1 MNILTK
7 RIGSAL
13 LMGVLPLLV
22 ACQRH
27 SKGERFT
34 LIATNIKH
42 PYWQSAWAGFAKAA
56 DEYGVSADM
65 RGPDGFDPQAEVTEF
80 RAAVA
85 LKPSGI
91 LVQVGNEALMR
102 PEIDAAV
109 AAGIPVITIDS
120 DAPASHRLF
129 FIGTNNLQAGRLGG
143 AHVAAQLKGKGNVVF
158 FTIAGQPNLE
168 ERLKGYKDALAGY
181 PGIKVADVFD
191 MKGDSGLAMDQ
202 TRQYLARTG
211 PAKIDAVVCLES
223 TSGKDVGEAFKRA
236 GAGAAGTLLVAM
248 DVDAATLDLVKDGT
262 IDSTIAQKPYTM
274 GLLGL
279 KALDDVYHYPVKPLA
294 QDYAL
299 DPYAPFPAFIDTGVT
314 LVDKNNVDAMLK
326 NESGTAG
333 GSQ

>member
-7 RIGSAL
+7 RIGCAL
-13 LMGVLPLLV
+13 LMGVLTLLV
-22 ACQRH
+22 ACERH
-27 SKGERFT
+27 SKSERFY
-34 LIATNIKH
+34 LVATSVKH
-42 PYWQSAWAGFAKAA
+42 SYWQSAWAGFQKAA
-56 DEYGVSADM
+56 DEYGVTVDM
-65 RGPDGFDPQAEVTEF
+65 RGPDGFDPQAEAAAF
-80 RAAVA
+80 RETVA
-85 LKPSGI
+85 LKPS
-91 LVQVGNEALMR
+91 
-102 PEIDAAV
+102 
-109 AAGIPVITIDS
+109 GIPVITIDS

-143 AHVAAQLKGKGNVVF
+143 ARVAAQLKGKGNVVF

-168 ERLKGYKDALAGY
+168 ERLKGYKDAFLEF

-202 TRQYLARTG
+202 AQQYLARTG
-211 PAKIDAVVCLES
+211 TAKIGAVVCLES

-236 GAGAAGTLLVAM
+236 GAGTAGTLLVAM
-248 DVDAATLDLVKDGT
+248 DVDVATLNLVKDGT
-262 IDSTIAQKPYTM
+262 IDSTIAQKPFTM

-279 KALDDVYHYPVKPLA
+279 KELDDVYHYPVKPLA

-299 DPYAPFPAFIDTGVT
+299 DPNAPFPAFIDTGVT
-314 LVDKNNVDAMLK
+314 LVDKNNVDAILK

>member
-7 RIGSAL
+7 RIGCAL
-13 LMGVLPLLV
+13 LMGVLTLLV
-22 ACQRH
+22 ACERH
-27 SKGERFT
+27 SKSERFY
-34 LIATNIKH
+34 LVATSVKH
-42 PYWQSAWAGFAKAA
+42 SYWQSAWAGFQKAA
-56 DEYGVSADM
+56 DEYGVTVDM
-65 RGPDGFDPQAEVTEF
+65 RGPDGFDPQAEAAAF
-80 RAAVA
+80 RETVA

-120 DAPASHRLF
+120 DAPQSHRLF

-143 AHVAAQLKGKGNVVF
+143 ARVAAQLKGKGNVVF

-168 ERLKGYKDALAGY
+168 ERLKGYKDAFLEF

-202 TRQYLARTG
+202 AQQYLARTG
-211 PAKIDAVVCLES
+211 TAKIGAVVCLES

-236 GAGAAGTLLVAM
+236 GAGTAGTLLVAM
-248 DVDAATLDLVKDGT
+248 DVDVATLNLVKDGT
-262 IDSTIAQKPYTM
+262 IDSTIAQKPFTM

-279 KALDDVYHYPVKPLA
+279 KELDDVYHYPVKPLA

-299 DPYAPFPAFIDTGVT
+299 DPNAPFPAFIDTGVT
-314 LVDKNNVDAMLK
+314 LVDKNNVDAILK